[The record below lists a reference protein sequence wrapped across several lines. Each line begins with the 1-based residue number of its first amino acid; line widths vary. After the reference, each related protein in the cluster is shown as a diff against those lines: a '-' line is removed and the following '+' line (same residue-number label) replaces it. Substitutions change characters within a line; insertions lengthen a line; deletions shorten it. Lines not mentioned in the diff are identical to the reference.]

1 MATTNSRSS
10 PGVHPGNKVHWQQG
24 PSEGWRILKNF
35 GRNQICQTGWKGRRW
50 TSCFDLVIH
59 CTSISAPLTQITHMS
74 LSTHNAKL
82 KYNHRTPIRL
92 MYHKEKY
99 IYSGPGKEFKTITH
113 THTHMH
119 THTHTHTCTHTHTY
133 THTHTAYTLHTH
145 KCNIH
150 SHKTHIWRYTP
161 LILSR

>member
-1 MATTNSRSS
+1 
-10 PGVHPGNKVHWQQG
+10 
-24 PSEGWRILKNF
+24 
-35 GRNQICQTGWKGRRW
+35 
-50 TSCFDLVIH
+50 
-59 CTSISAPLTQITHMS
+59 MS

-133 THTHTAYTLHTH
+133 THTHSIHTAHTQMQYTFTQNTHMKIHT
-145 KCNIH
+145 
-150 SHKTHIWRYTP
+150 SY
-161 LILSR
+161 S